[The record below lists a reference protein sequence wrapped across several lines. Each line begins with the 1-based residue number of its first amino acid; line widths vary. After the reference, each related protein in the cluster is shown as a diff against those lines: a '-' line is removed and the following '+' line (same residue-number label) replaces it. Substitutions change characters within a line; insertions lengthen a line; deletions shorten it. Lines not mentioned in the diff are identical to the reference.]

1 MKPRNLILIL
11 ALFCSACEK
20 QQTEQVSREELVA
33 AFEQRDAAIEDIVK
47 VIKELPDYKEAEKKL
62 KESKEK

>member
-1 MKPRNLILIL
+1 MKLRNLILIL
-11 ALFCSACEK
+11 VLFCSACEN

-33 AFEQRDAAIEDIVK
+33 AFEERDAAIEDIVK
-47 VIKELPDYKEAEKKL
+47 VIKKLPGYQEAEKDL